1 MESIAG
7 PSSQTFQKPAANL
20 SNRIFLGNLSDD
32 LEEAAIKSYC
42 KTWGELV
49 ECRVMREPKSKKS
62 RGFGFLAYKSD
73 ISASHFMNG
82 RPHYIGDK
90 KIDVKLVVPA
100 IRTQAAYSAFPVTNR
115 IFVSI
120 SDLDTQLSKFELEQ
134 HFAAFGP
141 IAEISLHSPDSEGSV
156 TSEDFSRP
164 ESTSGRS
171 NIAYAIL
178 DFLSPA
184 AVEKCLKSENQAIG
198 PAKLGIRKIVTS
210 QSVAKR
216 KFEIRANE
224 VSFAKEGPPPA
235 KIPTLLSSNY
245 ELPVT
250 NPIPASAKEYVAAP
264 MVWTRA
270 ANSLNKTSND
280 PLRGYGYQ

>member
-1 MESIAG
+1 MEPTEG
-7 PSSQTFQKPAANL
+7 PSTQTSQKPAPNL

-32 LEEAAIKSYC
+32 LEETAIKSYC

-49 ECRVMREPKSKKS
+49 ECRVMREPKSKRS

-90 KIDVKLVVPA
+90 KIEVKLVVPA
-100 IRTQAAYSAFPVTNR
+100 IRTPAAYSAFPTTNR

-120 SDLDTQLSKFELEQ
+120 SALDTQLSKFELEQ

-141 IAEISLHSPDSEGSV
+141 IAEISLHSPASESASGPEGSS
-156 TSEDFSRP
+156 TS
-164 ESTSGRS
+164 ESTSGQS
-171 NIAYAIL
+171 NVTYAIV
-178 DFLSPA
+178 DFLSAA
-184 AVEKCLKSENQAIG
+184 AVEKCLKSDNQAIG
-198 PAKLGIRKIVTS
+198 PAKLSIRKIVTS
-210 QSVAKR
+210 QSVVKR

-224 VSFAKEGPPPA
+224 VSSAKGGPPPA
-235 KIPTLLSSNY
+235 KIPTLLASNY
-245 ELPVT
+245 ELPSIKQ
-250 NPIPASAKEYVAAP
+250 IPASAKEYVAAP

-270 ANSLNKTSND
+270 ANSINKTSND

>member
-7 PSSQTFQKPAANL
+7 PSTQTFQKPAANL

-100 IRTQAAYSAFPVTNR
+100 IRVCE
-115 IFVSI
+115 IFFTVMLIRNVSR
-120 SDLDTQLSKFELEQ
+120 DLNFEL
-134 HFAAFGP
+134 
-141 IAEISLHSPDSEGSV
+141 
-156 TSEDFSRP
+156 DFSRQ
-164 ESTSGRS
+164 TFNCGKR
-171 NIAYAIL
+171 
-178 DFLSPA
+178 
-184 AVEKCLKSENQAIG
+184 
-198 PAKLGIRKIVTS
+198 VTGN
-210 QSVAKR
+210 
-216 KFEIRANE
+216 F
-224 VSFAKEGPPPA
+224 
-235 KIPTLLSSNY
+235 
-245 ELPVT
+245 
-250 NPIPASAKEYVAAP
+250 
-264 MVWTRA
+264 
-270 ANSLNKTSND
+270 
-280 PLRGYGYQ
+280 